1 MVFSRLTQLAVRLI
15 RKMWQAG
22 FIAFWMVLLG
32 VATVLA
38 SGFNGWKI
46 IISLAL
52 GIILW
57 LLPNCYFVVKVM
69 RHLGRVSPECLLHI
83 FYRAELIKLLL
94 SGFFFIM
101 MAKLLSVNF
110 PVLLSG
116 YLLAQ
121 LIFWLLLTIKSKEG
135 LL

>member
-1 MVFSRLTQLAVRLI
+1 MVFGRLAPLAVSLM
-15 RKMWQAG
+15 RKMWQASL
-22 FIAFWMVLLG
+22 IAFWLVLSGVVAILG
-32 VATVLA
+32 
-38 SGFNGWKI
+38 SGFHDRKL
-46 IISLAL
+46 ISSLLL

-57 LLPNCYFVVKVM
+57 LLPNCYFAIKVM
-69 RHLGRVSPECLLHI
+69 RHLGRVSPGCLLHI

-101 MAKLLSVNF
+101 MVKLLPINY

-116 YLLAQ
+116 YLVVQ
-121 LIFWLLLTIKSKEG
+121 LIFWLLLSIKSKEG

>member
-1 MVFSRLTQLAVRLI
+1 M
-15 RKMWQAG
+15 
-22 FIAFWMVLLG
+22 
-32 VATVLA
+32 
-38 SGFNGWKI
+38 
-46 IISLAL
+46 
-52 GIILW
+52 W

-69 RHLGRVSPECLLHI
+69 HHLGRVSAERLLHI

-101 MAKLLSVNF
+101 MARLLSINF

-116 YLLAQ
+116 YLAAQ
-121 LIFWLLLTIKSKEG
+121 LIFWLLLTIKNKEG

>member
-1 MVFSRLTQLAVRLI
+1 MVFSRLAQLAVRLI

-22 FIAFWMVLLG
+22 FIAFWVVLSGVVAILG
-32 VATVLA
+32 ND
-38 SGFNGWKI
+38 FHNRKI
-46 IISLAL
+46 ISSLAL

-69 RHLGRVSPECLLHI
+69 HHLGRVSAERLLHI

-94 SGFFFIM
+94 SGFFFII
-101 MAKLLSVNF
+101 MARLLSINF

-116 YLLAQ
+116 YLAAQ
-121 LIFWLLLTIKSKEG
+121 LIFWLLLTIKNKEG